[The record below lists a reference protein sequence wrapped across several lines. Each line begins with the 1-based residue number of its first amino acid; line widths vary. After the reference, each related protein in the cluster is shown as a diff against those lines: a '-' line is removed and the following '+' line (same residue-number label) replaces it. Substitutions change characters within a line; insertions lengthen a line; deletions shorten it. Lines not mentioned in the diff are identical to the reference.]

1 MKISRL
7 FFVSAVLTT
16 VALTACKSTPEAPS
30 EPDQVITQG
39 VAAIKANKP
48 ANVYAMLPASYQAD
62 VQGVVGEATSKID
75 KEIFELGVQVLDKAV
90 AALDKHGDAIAASPM
105 AKSVP
110 GDFKEIVG
118 LVKEFHGILKSSGL
132 TSYDKFKGLN
142 VADFLG
148 DSGEKFMAFGT
159 KVGKQFGG
167 AEYEGGMKKFDG
179 VTAKTLKT
187 EGDKAEVEI
196 TADGKTEKANF
207 VKVEGKWLPEDMTK
221 AWKPM
226 IEGARKQVASG
237 MEEAAKNKEQTKKML
252 EQILAAL
259 DAFEKDGN
267 METLMKAGGSL

>member
-7 FFVSAVLTT
+7 LFVSAVLTT

-226 IEGARKQVASG
+226 IEGAKKQVASG